1 MVSTSGSSGR
11 SGTGS
16 WIIGAAG
23 LAGALA
29 GSTGHLLRRSAN
41 SRTTSAHELNEVTRL
56 NWRLG
61 FIDAVD
67 RTLEMVDNE
76 RDLRH
81 AIANLGG
88 SMGAIARIVIAS
100 PTRQRQS
107 SNTRLPRCQAVRSGL
122 ISVSRWND
130 VDACCHFDDPRTDGG
145 WAVCVPVRGSGT
157 DFGVI
162 QVSLT
167 SVPDEHEIAA
177 LETLARRTGVKL
189 SLLRHQ
195 LMPTEENT
203 DSLTGLLNRDLFE
216 QHVDDMVDR
225 GEAFSMALCDLDAF
239 IPLTDTYGHEAGDRA
254 IRQMGESLSATLR
267 PDDLIARYGGAE
279 FAIVFPATS
288 ALDAAA
294 ALERVRESLALS
306 LAGSEQPV
314 FTASFGL
321 ADSEQGRNLDEIVAT
336 ADMALL
342 LAKEQGRNRVMIAGE
357 ETAVHLFG
365 DRLLEPESGDFGEE
379 EWPIE

>member
-1 MVSTSGSSGR
+1 MATSSGASKGPSSTS
-11 SGTGS
+11 
-16 WIIGAAG
+16 WLIGAAG
-23 LAGALA
+23 LAGALVA
-29 GSTGHLLRRSAN
+29 GNAGRLRPART
-41 SRTTSAHELNEVTRL
+41 SRTSSTSTVSEVDRL
-56 NWRLG
+56 KWRLG
-61 FIDAVD
+61 FTDTID
-67 RTLEMVDNE
+67 RTLEMVDSE
-76 RDLRH
+76 RDVRH
-81 AIANLGG
+81 AIAKLGG

-100 PTRQRQS
+100 PVRQRRS
-107 SNTRLPRCQAVRSGL
+107 ANARLPRCQAARSGL

-145 WAVCVPVRGSGT
+145 WAVCVPVRGSGV

-177 LETLARRTGVKL
+177 LESLSRRTAVKL
-189 SLLRHQ
+189 LLLRHQ
-195 LMPTEENT
+195 SKPTPENT
-203 DSLTGLLNRDLFE
+203 DPLTGLLHRHLFE
-216 QHVDDMVDR
+216 QEVDDMTDR

-239 IPLTDTYGHEAGDRA
+239 IPLTDKHGHEAGDRA
-254 IRQMGESLSATLR
+254 IRQMSDSLRQTLR

-279 FAIVFPATS
+279 FGVVFPATS

-294 ALERVRESLALS
+294 ALERVREALALS
-306 LAGSEQPV
+306 LAGSEKPM
-314 FTASFGL
+314 FTASFGV

-342 LAKEQGRNRVMIAGE
+342 LAKEQGRNRVIIAGE

-365 DRLLEPESGDFGEE
+365 DRLLEPGAGEFGEDE
-379 EWPIE
+379 G